1 MRKIRELRDGA
12 RYHVTS
18 RINRQEMSF
27 APESIKVLFL
37 DIVERAKRKYGFAV
51 ENFCIMDDHFHMI
64 IRPSSSCGLPKIM
77 QWIKSMFSVT
87 YNRINGLTG
96 HTWGTRY
103 FSRILGNLTEY
114 LRVSSYIDMNPVKA
128 GLVRSCLDWTYSAC
142 TFRERGHLA
151 FLDPIP
157 IGPFD

>member
-1 MRKIRELRDGA
+1 MLQVPEAAKIAHRCFQPLIGWLTTDKCTFSAGIRKRRPRRPRIPFMRKIRELRDGA

-37 DIVERAKRKYGFAV
+37 DIVERAKRKYGFSV

-87 YNRINGLTG
+87 YNRINGA
-96 HTWGTRY
+96 
-103 FSRILGNLTEY
+103 LGIFPGYWVT
-114 LRVSSYIDMNPVKA
+114 
-128 GLVRSCLDWTYSAC
+128 
-142 TFRERGHLA
+142 
-151 FLDPIP
+151 
-157 IGPFD
+157 